1 MSDRPCSIAV
11 RRLHPGRARRVTIV
25 LAFVAM
31 AAPPPTWAQRG
42 AERPIAETLQ
52 EEIQAAEQRDGSSS
66 AGVIGPL
73 EELGVLY
80 EENGEPFLANAVLRQ
95 ALQAVRV
102 NYGLHSLEQA
112 PLIRR
117 MIANADSVGDR
128 RLAWDLEQG
137 LLALASRYPDDLRTA
152 EILRDTADRR
162 MDLLARYN
170 AGEAPPEIVLG
181 CYYEP
186 LRDTRDRAAVR
197 REQSCTAGSA
207 HRVREGLAK
216 EAQTYYATAV
226 DIILRNQRFASEELP
241 ALLMGL
247 VDSSYRYGNPSLGR
261 RSLTYLLAYEATNSD
276 TWLTRVDTLVRIAD
290 WDLVHAVGRDE
301 EEAALAE
308 YTQAY
313 RLLEESGAAQRSI
326 DRMFSPATPVIL
338 PAFLPNP
345 FSREDGREYT
355 GHIDVAFEVDRY
367 GRSRH
372 VRVLDTSDNATRL
385 AEKRLVQLISRA
397 RFRPRL
403 SAGLAADAAPMAVRY
418 DFNAFDGAESG
429 WSLYWEPSESMERGE
444 LVGRRST
451 NEY

>member
-1 MSDRPCSIAV
+1 MSDRPFRSAT
-11 RRLHPGRARRVTIV
+11 RRLFLGRALRTPIDL
-25 LAFVAM
+25 LALVALALPS
-31 AAPPPTWAQRG
+31 AAAAQQ
-42 AERPIAETLQ
+42 ATERQVAETLQ
-52 EEIQAAEQRDGSSS
+52 AQIRTAEQRDGPTS

-73 EELGVLY
+73 TELGALY
-80 EENGEPFLANAVLRQ
+80 AENGERFLANAALRQ
-95 ALQAVRV
+95 AVQAVRV

-128 RLAWDLEQG
+128 TFAWDLEQG
-137 LLALASRYPDDLRTA
+137 LLALASRYPDDLRSA

-162 MDLLARYN
+162 MELLARYN

-181 CYYEP
+181 CYYNP
-186 LRDTRDRAAVR
+186 PRDARDGVEFR

-207 HRVREGLAK
+207 HRVREGLTK

-226 DIILRNQRFASEELP
+226 DIILRNQRFSSEELP

-261 RSLTYLLAYEATNSD
+261 RSLTYLLAYKMTNSD
-276 TWLTRVDTLVRIAD
+276 AWSKRVDTLVQIAD

-308 YTQAY
+308 YEQAY
-313 RLLEESGAAQRSI
+313 RLSEEAGAAQESI
-326 DRMFSPATPVIL
+326 ALIFSPDDPVIL
-338 PAFLPNP
+338 PVFLPNP
-345 FSREDGREYT
+345 FAKPEAREYT

-372 VRVLDTSDNATRL
+372 VRILETSDNATRL
-385 AEKRLVQLISRA
+385 AERRLVQLISRA
-397 RFRPRL
+397 RFRPRI
-403 SAGLAADAAPMAVRY
+403 SAGLVADAAPLVVRY
-418 DFNAFDGAESG
+418 DFDALDDADPG
-429 WSLYWEPSESMERGE
+429 WWLYWAPSESLQRGE
-444 LVGRRST
+444 LVDRRT
-451 NEY
+451 PNE